1 MVFAELK
8 RPDIDVGADGGVPEA
23 TVLLLH
29 AHPDDETLGT
39 GALMARLVAEG
50 VRVVLVTGTRGE
62 RGEVVPGPLKHLE
75 GTAELAATR
84 VGELTAAMA
93 QLGVTDHR
101 FLGAQGAR
109 AEGLEPRI
117 YGDSGMQWAAS
128 GSAEAASDAPANALS
143 LAPIDEVVSDALAVV
158 AQVHPH
164 VLVS

>member
-50 VRVVLVTGTRGE
+50 VRVVLITGTRGE

-75 GTAELAATR
+75 GTPELAEVRVAELAA
-84 VGELTAAMA
+84 AMA
-93 QLGVTDHR
+93 
-101 FLGAQGAR
+101 
-109 AEGLEPRI
+109 
-117 YGDSGMQWAAS
+117 
-128 GSAEAASDAPANALS
+128 ALR
-143 LAPIDEVVSDALAVV
+143 VSDYR
-158 AQVHPH
+158 
-164 VLVS
+164 VL